1 MHSRIFSPKIGFI
14 CGMRKSAS
22 PRSAVPS
29 AHRSRP
35 AETAQRRTNQSD
47 TADLRPAET
56 EYSLPFR
63 HNPAHARVHQSDRT
77 AYRKDQTDRAEKTT
91 CENPAV
97 ARRHHIRRHSGRRK
111 ISTEKAPEF
120 SFAARP
126 KRTGRITAG
135 PPHYPY
141 PERPCNLGSE
151 QPAKPPCEN
160 YRFYLP
166 NRSRFSYHPGLNAF
180 RHAPGFPDGT
190 PSGNTDRRSSPAQTS
205 NLTDRP

>member
-1 MHSRIFSPKIGFI
+1 MRDAKIGV
-14 CGMRKSAS
+14 ATL
-22 PRSAVPS
+22 RSALRTS
-29 AHRSRP
+29 QP
-35 AETAQRRTNQSD
+35 AGRNGT
-47 TADLRPAET
+47 TADKPIGYGRPP
-56 EYSLPFR
+56 SRRNGVP
-63 HNPAHARVHQSDRT
+63 PAFPAQS
-77 AYRKDQTDRAEKTT
+77 RACQSPSIGQNGLSERPNRPRRKTT
-91 CENPAV
+91 CESPTV
-97 ARRHHIRRHSGRRK
+97 ARRHRIRRHSGCRK

-151 QPAKPPCEN
+151 KPAKPPCEN

-205 NLTDRP
+205 NLTNRP